1 MTKHCRTTTRSSVHN
16 LLSWLQN
23 LNLCSSSSYALHV
36 WVCMCWIH
44 IYVLSYCRSVICST
58 SYQQSILSLS
68 VSEVGSILCDSHV
81 IWCQALDGCFHADSR
96 ARQSCFS
103 LHIYCKVIDFI
114 FLSSVSTKI
123 CFSLRSMSNIRC
135 IKKAVEEYYVS
146 GVSRVKD
153 SSLLASCYADYIYK
167 VL

>member
-1 MTKHCRTTTRSSVHN
+1 M
-16 LLSWLQN
+16 
-23 LNLCSSSSYALHV
+23 
-36 WVCMCWIH
+36 
-44 IYVLSYCRSVICST
+44 LSYCRSVICST

-114 FLSSVSTKI
+114 FLLSVSTKI
-123 CFSLRSMSNIRC
+123 CFSLRSMSNIRY
-135 IKKAVEEYYVS
+135 IKKAVEEYY
-146 GVSRVKD
+146 VSRVKD